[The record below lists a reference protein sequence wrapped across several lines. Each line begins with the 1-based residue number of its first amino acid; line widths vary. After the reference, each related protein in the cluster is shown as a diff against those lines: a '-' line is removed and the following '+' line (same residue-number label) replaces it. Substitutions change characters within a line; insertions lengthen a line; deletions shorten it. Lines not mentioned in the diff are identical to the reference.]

1 MKLNNLSGWN
11 NETEKMAAASCGSAC
26 GASEPEKKPEPQPA
40 SCGSAC
46 GAAAPEE
53 KPEQKPTACGSAC
66 GAGSK

>member
-1 MKLNNLSGWN
+1 MKLNNLFGWN
-11 NETEKMAAASCGSAC
+11 NETKKMAPSSCGSAC

-46 GAAAPEE
+46 GASAPEE
-53 KPEQKPTACGSAC
+53 KPTACGSAC